1 MITLESIIKRDA
13 QFSRN
18 SGAEV
23 EIDRRLPTVAIEWY
37 GTDGDGAFLQGDE
50 AGQFLADVEALSV
63 DAPDVSREDIELHLA
78 RPYVECL

>member
-1 MITLESIIKRDA
+1 MIPLESIIRRDA

-23 EIDRRLPTVAIEWY
+23 DIDRRLPTVSISWF
-37 GTDGDGAFLQGDE
+37 GSDGAFLQGPE
-50 AGQFLADVEALSV
+50 AEDFLAELEALAV